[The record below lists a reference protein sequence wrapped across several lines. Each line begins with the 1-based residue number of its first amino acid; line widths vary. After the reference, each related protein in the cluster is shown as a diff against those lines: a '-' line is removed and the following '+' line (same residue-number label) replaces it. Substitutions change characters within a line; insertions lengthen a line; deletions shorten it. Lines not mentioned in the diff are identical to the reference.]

1 MKILLYSALL
11 ALVLSCKGT
20 EPDTVAPEYQDWYT
34 LRAPVDREIQGV
46 WGNFDRTLL
55 IVTRTNV
62 YRSTDKGENWQE
74 VLPFQNHGMFSIV
87 QQQDTLFTMT
97 GLANGQFLTNASNY
111 SVDDG
116 KTWKAY
122 TRHNPAFEISS
133 SSGQAINKFSISP
146 VVNSSG
152 VSYKINQVFLDGPTA
167 TTGVFETPGVVTSD
181 GRRIDLPQLHQLRSL
196 YLDSQQRLYIAAT
209 DAVCGR
215 GLSGKSFSFCNSK
228 NGRGVVYIAKK
239 SRL

>member
-1 MKILLYSALL
+1 
-11 ALVLSCKGT
+11 
-20 EPDTVAPEYQDWYT
+20 
-34 LRAPVDREIQGV
+34 
-46 WGNFDRTLL
+46 
-55 IVTRTNV
+55 VTRTNV